1 MKKTNVFFVLFFA
14 IGLTNQ
20 LQAQVSLAD
29 SLFKKGQWAS
39 AAKEYNNYLQNNP
52 KDKPGL
58 QLNKIGQCYFNL
70 QQYEESIAAYKK
82 SVGYNGSSGIMYNI
96 ACIYNKLSKTD
107 SALVW
112 LDNAVTAGYTQYQS
126 TLDDEDLKSLHDNEK
141 FKTILVKIKKSF
153 SPCSF
158 QLESQQFN
166 FWIGEWKVYNPQGQ
180 QSGTSKIDQILNEC
194 VILENWTDYF
204 GNKGKSFNFYNSTTK
219 EWQQTWVDDKGG
231 TTEFING
238 TYIDNA
244 MRFQSSRPIVNGAG
258 KNGIRRLTFFNVNKN
273 EVRQLGEISID
284 NGNSWTVEYDLKYVR
299 EK

>member
-20 LQAQVSLAD
+20 LYAQVSLAD

-96 ACIYNKLSKTD
+96 ACIYNKLSQKD

-126 TLDDEDLKSLHDNEK
+126 TLDDEDLINLKDDAK
-141 FKTILVKIKKSF
+141 FKTILEKIKKSF

-158 QLESQQFN
+158 QPESHLFN
-166 FWIGEWKVYNPQGQ
+166 FWIGEWKVYNLQGQ
-180 QSGTSKIDQILNEC
+180 QTGTSKIEQILNEC
-194 VILENWTDYF
+194 VIQENWTDYF
-204 GNKGKSFNFYNSTTK
+204 GNKGKSFNFYNADTK
-219 EWQQTWVDDKGG
+219 QWQQTWVDDKGSVI
-231 TTEFING
+231 EFING
-238 TYIDNA
+238 KYNDNA
-244 MRFQSSRPIVNGAG
+244 MRFHSSRQLISNG
-258 KNGIRRLTFFNVNKN
+258 KKCNRRLSFFNINEN
-273 EVRQLGEISID
+273 EVRQLGEISFD
-284 NGNSWTVEYDLKYVR
+284 NGNTWTIEYDFKYIR